1 MLILRLAKTA
11 FCLLGLYGMI
21 ACAAFRDRHDS
32 ETVGSLEESQI
43 ESRFIQIDRGVESE
57 STDSESAGALRS
69 VPVKKLGMKE
79 VLLDLG
85 LRRAQVMDLGIY
97 GKIGNMSVF
106 VADRKVVPDYDRL
119 YWVMVRVLSEKYG
132 CFIKRKLV
140 EHDVIRFTCRDK
152 RTVVMKRR
160 ISGEYSKFVVKQY
173 DAFGR
178 DVVVVKRPNK
188 KITSRGLVLK

>member
-1 MLILRLAKTA
+1 MLILRLAKAT
-11 FCLLGLYGMI
+11 FCLLGLYGMS
-21 ACAAFRDRHDS
+21 ACAAFNDLRES
-32 ETVGSLEESQI
+32 EILGSAEESQI
-43 ESRFIQIDRGVESE
+43 ESKLIQISRRA
-57 STDSESAGALRS
+57 DSESADSTSARAMHS
-69 VPVKKLGMKE
+69 VSGKKLGMKE

-85 LRRAQVMDLGIY
+85 LQRAQVMDVGIY

-140 EHDVIRFTCRDK
+140 EHDVVRFTCRDK
-152 RTVVMKRR
+152 RTVVMKPR
-160 ISGEYSKFVVKQY
+160 ISGDYSKFVAKQY

-178 DVVVVKRPNK
+178 DVVVTRRPNK
-188 KITSRGLVLK
+188 KITGRGLVLK

>member
-1 MLILRLAKTA
+1 MLILRLAKAT
-11 FCLLGLYGMI
+11 FWLLVLYDMS
-21 ACAAFRDRHDS
+21 ACAAFTDRHDS
-32 ETVGSLEESQI
+32 EMVGSAEESQI
-43 ESRFIQIDRGVESE
+43 ESKFIQIDRPIESE
-57 STDSESAGALRS
+57 TVDSASVRPASSTGI
-69 VPVKKLGMKE
+69 KKLGMKD
-79 VLLDLG
+79 VLLELG
-85 LRRAQVMDLGIY
+85 LQRPQVMDVGVY

-140 EHDVIRFTCRDK
+140 EHDIVQFTCRDK

-160 ISGEYSKFVVKQY
+160 ISGNYSKFVVKQY

-178 DVVVVKRPNK
+178 DVVVTKRPNK
-188 KITSRGLVLK
+188 KTTSRGLVLK

>member
-1 MLILRLAKTA
+1 MLILRLAKAT
-11 FCLLGLYGMI
+11 FCLLGLYGMN
-21 ACAAFRDRHDS
+21 ACAAFSDSHNS
-32 ETVGSLEESQI
+32 ETVVSLEESQI
-43 ESRFIQIDRGVESE
+43 ESKFIQIDRVGK
-57 STDSESAGALRS
+57 SESADSASAGGLRS
-69 VPVKKLGMKE
+69 VPVKKLGMKD

-85 LRRAQVMDLGIY
+85 LRRAQVMDHGIY

-106 VADRKVVPDYDRL
+106 VADRKIVPDYDRL

-132 CFIKRKLV
+132 CFIKRKIV
-140 EHDVIRFTCRDK
+140 ERDIVSFTCRDK

-160 ISGEYSKFVVKQY
+160 ISGEYAKFVVKQY

-178 DVVVVKRPNK
+178 EVVVTKRPNK